1 MTTSLIT
8 GCSTGIGLAT
18 AVHLAAHGH
27 TVYASMRNEASCG
40 ALLAAAAAA
49 ETEVT
54 VLSLDVDDPESIR
67 DGVGHVLAEAGGLD
81 VLVNNAGVGD
91 LSAVETTTDA
101 GLRQMFQTNVFG
113 PTAMIRAV
121 LPTMRSAGSG
131 TIVNVSSVSARIVS
145 ALSGPYAATKYAMEA
160 ITQAVAIE
168 GAAYGIRSFA
178 IEPGF
183 IRTPMLTKALSTLPS
198 SGGPYDT
205 VASFIRSLYENGLDE
220 GGDPNDVAMAIAAA
234 IESEEAT
241 IQRPVGPAAD
251 WIIAGRVAADDA
263 AWIELWRSQ
272 TQEEFA
278 EGFQDLFGD
287 AP

>member
-27 TVYASMRNEASCG
+27 TVYASIRDEASG
-40 ALLAAAAAA
+40 DALLAAAAEAGA
-49 ETEVT
+49 EVA
-54 VLSLDVDDPESIR
+54 VLSLDVNDPESIR
-67 DGVGHVLAEAGGLD
+67 DGVDHVLATAGGLD

-91 LSAVETTTDA
+91 LSTVEETTDA
-101 GLRQMFQTNVFG
+101 GLLQMFQTNVFG
-113 PTAMIRAV
+113 PIAMIRAV

-160 ITQAVAIE
+160 ITQAVAVE

-183 IRTPMLTKALSTLPS
+183 IRTPMLTKALSTLPVH
-198 SGGPYDT
+198 GGPYDT
-205 VASFIRSLYENGLDE
+205 VTSFIRSLYEDGLDG
-220 GGDPNDVAMAIAAA
+220 GGDPSDVARAIATA
-234 IESEEAT
+234 IESEDAT
-241 IQRPVGPAAD
+241 IQRPVGPAAN
-251 WIIAGRVAADDA
+251 WIIAGRDA
-263 AWIELWRSQ
+263 AQDGAWIDLWKSR
-272 TQEEFA
+272 TQEEFG
-278 EGFQDLFGD
+278 EGFQELFGD

>member
-27 TVYASMRNEASCG
+27 TVYASIRDEASG
-40 ALLAAAAAA
+40 DALLAAAAEAGA
-49 ETEVT
+49 EVA
-54 VLSLDVDDPESIR
+54 VLFLDVNDPESIR
-67 DGVGHVLAEAGGLD
+67 DGVDHVLATAGGLD

-91 LSAVETTTDA
+91 LSTVEETTDA
-101 GLRQMFQTNVFG
+101 GLLQMFQTNVFG
-113 PTAMIRAV
+113 PIAMIRAV

-160 ITQAVAIE
+160 ITQAVAVE

-183 IRTPMLTKALSTLPS
+183 IRTPMLTKALSTLPVR
-198 SGGPYDT
+198 GGPYDT
-205 VASFIRSLYENGLDE
+205 VTSFIRSLYEDCLDG
-220 GGDPNDVAMAIAAA
+220 GGDPSDGARAIATA
-234 IESEEAT
+234 IESEDAT
-241 IQRPVGPAAD
+241 IQRPVGPAAN
-251 WIIAGRVAADDA
+251 WIIAGRAAAQDA
-263 AWIELWRSQ
+263 AWIDLWKSR
-272 TQEEFA
+272 TQEEFG
-278 EGFQDLFGD
+278 EGFQELFGD

>member
-1 MTTSLIT
+1 MTTSMIT
-8 GCSTGIGLAT
+8 GCSTGIGLTT
-18 AVHLAAHGH
+18 AVHLATRGH
-27 TVYASMRNEASCG
+27 TVYASMRDEASSH
-40 ALLAAAAAA
+40 ALLAAADEAGA
-49 ETEVT
+49 EVA
-54 VLSLDVDDPESIR
+54 VLSLDVDDPESIK
-67 DGVGHVLAEAGGLD
+67 DGVDHVLASAGGLD

-91 LSAVETTTDA
+91 LSTVEETTDA
-101 GLRQMFQTNVFG
+101 DLRQMFQTNVFG
-113 PTAMIRAV
+113 PIALIRAV

-145 ALSGPYAATKYAMEA
+145 ALSGPYAATKYAIEA

-198 SGGPYDT
+198 SDGPYDNVT
-205 VASFIRSLYENGLDE
+205 GFIRSLYENGLEE
-220 GGDPNDVAMAIAAA
+220 GGDPNDVARAIATA
-234 IESEEAT
+234 IESEDAT
-241 IQRPVGPAAD
+241 IQRPVGPAAN
-251 WIIAGRVAADDA
+251 WIIAGRAAADDA

-272 TQEEFA
+272 TQEEFS

>member
-27 TVYASMRNEASCG
+27 TVYASIRDEASG
-40 ALLAAAAAA
+40 DDLLAAAAEAGA
-49 ETEVT
+49 EVV
-54 VLSLDVDDPESIR
+54 VLSLDVNDPESIR
-67 DGVGHVLAEAGGLD
+67 DGVGHVLATAGGLD

-91 LSAVETTTDA
+91 LSTVEETTDA
-101 GLRQMFQTNVFG
+101 DLLQMFQTNVFG
-113 PTAMIRAV
+113 PIAMIRAV

-160 ITQAVAIE
+160 ITQAVAVE

-183 IRTPMLTKALSTLPS
+183 IRTPMLTKALSTLPVR
-198 SGGPYDT
+198 GGPYDT
-205 VASFIRSLYENGLDE
+205 VASFIRSLYEDGLDG
-220 GGDPNDVAMAIAAA
+220 GGDPSDVAKAIATA
-234 IESEEAT
+234 IESEDAT

-251 WIIAGRVAADDA
+251 WIIAGRAAAPDA
-263 AWIELWRSQ
+263 AWIDLWKSR
-272 TQEEFA
+272 TQEEFG
-278 EGFQDLFGD
+278 EGFQELFGD

>member
-27 TVYASMRNEASCG
+27 TVYASIRDEASG
-40 ALLAAAAAA
+40 DALLAAAAEAGA
-49 ETEVT
+49 EVA
-54 VLSLDVDDPESIR
+54 VLSLDVNDPESIR
-67 DGVGHVLAEAGGLD
+67 DGVDHVLATAGGLD

-91 LSAVETTTDA
+91 LSTVEETTDA
-101 GLRQMFQTNVFG
+101 GLLQMFQTNVFG
-113 PTAMIRAV
+113 PIAMIRAV

-160 ITQAVAIE
+160 ITQAVAVE

-183 IRTPMLTKALSTLPS
+183 IRTPMLTKALSTLPVR
-198 SGGPYDT
+198 GGPYDT
-205 VASFIRSLYENGLDE
+205 VASFIRSLYEDGLDG
-220 GGDPNDVAMAIAAA
+220 GGDPSDVAKAIATA
-234 IESEEAT
+234 IESEDAT
-241 IQRPVGPAAD
+241 IQRPVGPAAN
-251 WIIAGRVAADDA
+251 WIIAGRDA
-263 AWIELWRSQ
+263 AQDGAWIDLWKSR
-272 TQEEFA
+272 TQEEFG
-278 EGFQDLFGD
+278 EGFQELFGD

>member
-27 TVYASMRNEASCG
+27 TVYASIRDEASG
-40 ALLAAAAAA
+40 DALLAAAAEAGA
-49 ETEVT
+49 EVA
-54 VLSLDVDDPESIR
+54 VLSLDVNDPESIR
-67 DGVGHVLAEAGGLD
+67 DGVGHVLATAGGLD

-91 LSAVETTTDA
+91 LSTVEETTDA
-101 GLRQMFQTNVFG
+101 DLLQMFQTNVFG
-113 PTAMIRAV
+113 PIAMIRAV

-160 ITQAVAIE
+160 ITQAVAVE

-183 IRTPMLTKALSTLPS
+183 IRTPMLTKALSTLPVR
-198 SGGPYDT
+198 GGPYDT
-205 VASFIRSLYENGLDE
+205 VASFIRSLYEDGLDG
-220 GGDPNDVAMAIAAA
+220 GGDPSDVARAIATA
-234 IESEEAT
+234 IESEDAT
-241 IQRPVGPAAD
+241 IQRPVGPAAN
-251 WIIAGRVAADDA
+251 WIIAGRDA
-263 AWIELWRSQ
+263 AQDGAWIDLWKSR
-272 TQEEFA
+272 TQEEFG
-278 EGFQDLFGD
+278 EGFQELFGD

>member
-27 TVYASMRNEASCG
+27 TVYASMRDEASG
-40 ALLAAAAAA
+40 DALLAAAAEAG
-49 ETEVT
+49 TEVE
-54 VLSLDVDDPESIR
+54 VLSLDVNDPESIR
-67 DGVGHVLAEAGGLD
+67 DGVGHVLADAGGLD

-91 LSAVETTTDA
+91 LSAVEETTDA
-101 GLRQMFQTNVFG
+101 GLLQMFQTNVFG
-113 PTAMIRAV
+113 PIAVIRAV

-160 ITQAVAIE
+160 ITQAVAVE

-183 IRTPMLTKALSTLPS
+183 IRTPMLAKALSTLPVG
-198 SGGPYDT
+198 GGPYDT
-205 VASFIRSLYENGLDE
+205 VTSFIRSLYEDGLDG
-220 GGDPNDVAMAIAAA
+220 GGDPSDVARAIATA
-234 IESEEAT
+234 IESEDAT
-241 IQRPVGPAAD
+241 IQRPVGPAAN
-251 WIIAGRVAADDA
+251 WIIAGRVAAHDA
-263 AWIELWRSQ
+263 AWIDLWKSQ
-272 TQEEFA
+272 TPEEFA

>member
-27 TVYASMRNEASCG
+27 TVYASIRDEASG
-40 ALLAAAAAA
+40 DALLAAAAEAGA
-49 ETEVT
+49 EVA
-54 VLSLDVDDPESIR
+54 VLSLDVNDPESIR
-67 DGVGHVLAEAGGLD
+67 DGVDHVLATAGGLD

-91 LSAVETTTDA
+91 LSTVEETTDA
-101 GLRQMFQTNVFG
+101 GLLQMFQTNVFG
-113 PTAMIRAV
+113 PIAMIRAV

-131 TIVNVSSVSARIVS
+131 TIVNVISVSARIVS

-160 ITQAVAIE
+160 ITQAVAVE

-183 IRTPMLTKALSTLPS
+183 IRTPMLTKALSTLPVR
-198 SGGPYDT
+198 GGPYDT
-205 VASFIRSLYENGLDE
+205 GTSFIRSLYEDGLDG
-220 GGDPNDVAMAIAAA
+220 GGDPSDVARAIATA
-234 IESEEAT
+234 IESEDAT
-241 IQRPVGPAAD
+241 IQRPVGPAAN
-251 WIIAGRVAADDA
+251 WIIAGRAAAQDA
-263 AWIELWRSQ
+263 AWIDLWKSR
-272 TQEEFA
+272 TQEEFG
-278 EGFQDLFGD
+278 EGFQELFGD